1 MKRLRLAVL
10 IVLSL
15 LVATSVNA
23 QTTFPVGTSVP
34 PVGEVCIVPNAPE
47 INMTAM
53 SNDASPINVWA
64 VLYKVTPEG
73 NIYMNQ
79 SSCATSESQ
88 GCFNNGHGKF
98 TTDEAGNK
106 LTVGDYMIMAY
117 PQLEGYDGTVI
128 EFHAEAGS
136 TSVNLILRQ
145 QTVSITMYKSSSKR
159 GQVNYEFSIAGD
171 LPAGTDIYTIVWAT
185 GPTGAGVSWEAN
197 RKTLSGGDYSSQVL
211 MKQSF
216 FAEGAPT
223 GFQICGTVY
232 LAQRGA
238 PTRPLAQNQFC
249 VANEK

>member
-1 MKRLRLAVL
+1 MKRLRLVVL
-10 IVLSL
+10 IVFTL
-15 LVATSVNA
+15 LIATSATA
-23 QTTFPVGTSVP
+23 QQSTFPVGTSLPPIEACPVP
-34 PVGEVCIVPNAPE
+34 SAPE

-53 SNDASPINVWA
+53 SNDASPLNVWA

-88 GCFNNGHGKF
+88 GCFNNGKGKF

-117 PQLEGYDGTVI
+117 PQWQGYDGTVI
-128 EFHAEAGS
+128 EFHAEAGN

-185 GPTGAGVSWEAN
+185 GPTGAGVSWETN

-216 FAEGAPT
+216 FAEGAPS

-249 VANEK
+249 AVNEK